1 MLGCMRGTTRTR
13 QVSVYRFLIAVIV
26 LSLSW
31 SFASAQT
38 DIPDALKNRPPVAAP
53 TSSIEVAPIEV
64 VRSKAELISDFGG
77 GLLQGLLA
85 SHGLKHAAL
94 IAAQDNRVIVTLEFG
109 SGDFGG
115 IVYSD
120 FLAPL
125 AVLQLAEKQKLKLED
140 SVSSI
145 VPGHGGADAKISDVL
160 SQRADPAA
168 LRRIVEAASG
178 QDLRAYVSQNIVEPL
193 GGSGQPVPATQTI
206 GRLLVALFNDGAFE
220 GSRIFAPETMAL
232 MRQTQFAIHPALPG
246 WTYGFGEMKHN
257 GWQALQRDGAWLTAP
272 TTEARMVVVPD
283 ARIGYAVIVE
293 GHPGATFWRMFDNA
307 LFDRILPSANAVA
320 VEPPAAPVPNA
331 TLANEIAGTYEA
343 SDEPLSAGMALKF
356 AAQRLVVRAAAD
368 GSLHLSGS
376 ENAVLK
382 PQPGGY
388 WAADGG
394 NLNAVA
400 SDGRLV
406 LSTGLYRPLAW
417 WKRPLLYA
425 MLTLIF
431 AIGAVGAFVH
441 ERRSKGS
448 GKPPSTLVT
457 TLMGGAAALLFVT
470 FFVWHLTP
478 VL

>member
-1 MLGCMRGTTRTR
+1 M
-13 QVSVYRFLIAVIV
+13 YRFLIAVIA

-31 SFASAQT
+31 SLASAQT
-38 DIPDALKNRPPVAAP
+38 DIPDALKNRAPVAAP

-109 SGDFGG
+109 SGDFGS

-120 FLAPL
+120 FLTPL
-125 AVLQLAEKQKLKLED
+125 AVLQLAETQKLKLED
-140 SVSSI
+140 SVSSVI
-145 VPGHGGADAKISDVL
+145 PGYGAADVKISDIL
-160 SQRADPAA
+160 SQRADPAV
-168 LRRIVEAASG
+168 LRRIVEVASG
-178 QDLRAYVSQNIVEPL
+178 QDVRAYLAQSIVEPL
-193 GGSGQPVPATQTI
+193 GGSGSGQPVPATQTL
-206 GRLLVALFNDGAFE
+206 GRLLVALINDGAFE

-272 TTEARMVVVPD
+272 RTEARMVVVPD

-293 GHPGATFWRMFDNA
+293 GHPGAAFWRMFDDA
-307 LFDRILPSANAVA
+307 LFDRILPSANGVA
-320 VEPPAAPVPNA
+320 AEVPAGPVPNA
-331 TLANEIAGTYEA
+331 AQANEVAGTYEA
-343 SDEPLSAGMALKF
+343 SDEPLSAGMSLKF

-406 LSTGLYRPLAW
+406 LSTGLYRPLGW

-425 MLTLIF
+425 MLTLMF
-431 AIGAVGAFVH
+431 AIAAVGAFVN
-441 ERRSKGS
+441 ERRNKGS
-448 GKPPSTLVT
+448 GKRPSTLVT
-457 TLMGGAAALLFVT
+457 TLTGAAAALLFVT
-470 FFVWHLTP
+470 FFIWHLTP

>member
-1 MLGCMRGTTRTR
+1 
-13 QVSVYRFLIAVIV
+13 VYRFLTAVIV

-31 SFASAQT
+31 SLASAQT

-64 VRSKAELISDFGG
+64 VRSKAELINDFGG

-85 SHGLKHAAL
+85 SHGLEHAAL
-94 IAAQDNRVIVTLEFG
+94 IAAQDDRVIVTRDFG
-109 SGDFGG
+109 SGDFGE
-115 IVYSD
+115 VSYSG

-125 AVLQLAEKQKLKLED
+125 AVLQLAERQKLKLED
-140 SVSSI
+140 GVSS
-145 VPGHGGADAKISDVL
+145 VVAGYGVSAVKISDVL
-160 SQRADPAA
+160 SQRADPDV

-178 QDLRAYVSQNIVEPL
+178 QDFRTYVSQNIVEPL
-193 GGSGQPVPATQTI
+193 AGGDNGQPVPFAQTI
-206 GRLLVALFNDGAFE
+206 GRLLVALINDGAFE
-220 GSRIFAPETMAL
+220 GTQIFAPETIAL
-232 MRQTQFAIHPALPG
+232 MRQTQFSIHSVLPG
-246 WTYGFGEMKHN
+246 WTYGFGEMKRN
-257 GWQALQRDGAWLTAP
+257 GWRALQRDGAWLTTPA
-272 TTEARMVVVPD
+272 TEARMVIVPD
-283 ARIGYAVIVE
+283 AHIAYAVVVE
-293 GHPGATFWRMFDNA
+293 GHPGAVFWRTFDDA
-307 LFDRILPSANAVA
+307 LFDRILPPGDAIADEVPAGPAPSASQ
-320 VEPPAAPVPNA
+320 
-331 TLANEIAGTYEA
+331 ANEVAGTYEA
-343 SDEPLSAGMALKF
+343 SDEPLSAGISLRF
-356 AAQRLVVRAAAD
+356 AAQRLLVRADAD

-394 NLNAVA
+394 NLNAVL

-406 LSTGLYRPLAW
+406 LTTGLYRPLSW

-431 AIGAVGAFVH
+431 ALGAAGAFAS
-441 ERRSKGS
+441 ERRKQTP
-448 GKPPSTLVT
+448 GKSPSTLVSV
-457 TLMGGAAALLFVT
+457 LAIASAALLFVT